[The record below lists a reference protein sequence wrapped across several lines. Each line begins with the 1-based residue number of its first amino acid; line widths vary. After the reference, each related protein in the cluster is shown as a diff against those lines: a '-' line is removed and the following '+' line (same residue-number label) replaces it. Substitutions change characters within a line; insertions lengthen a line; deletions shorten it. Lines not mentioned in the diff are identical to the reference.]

1 MKWKQELLWVKRNEY
16 GIALRIE
23 EERPAGVS
31 DAEID
36 CESVE
41 DEQII
46 KPIDSM
52 AAFASLNRY
61 FALIENTKPT
71 LEQAEG
77 AVKTLCHVYGAANEE
92 ELFERGEPE
101 LIETYKQLKNEIF
114 AESKRISK
122 ILCV

>member
-16 GIALRIE
+16 GVALRIE
-23 EERPAGVS
+23 EERPPGVP

-36 CESVE
+36 TDSVE

-61 FALIENTKPT
+61 FALSENTKPT
-71 LEQAEG
+71 LKQAEE
-77 AVKTLCHVYGAANEE
+77 AVKTLCHVYGATNEE
-92 ELFERGEPE
+92 VLLERGDAEV
-101 LIETYKQLKNEIF
+101 IETYKQIKNEIMI
-114 AESKRISK
+114 K
-122 ILCV
+122 VD